1 MKKSSKEYSE
11 ELLERE
17 DTENEEYEE
26 NDEYDEYDEY
36 DDEEEDAPRK
46 KSKLGKVVLIL
57 LLIFLLLIGGGIFGV
72 MKVLDL
78 DKEEPVSNE
87 QFVEK
92 EEKEDNGEHLKEFR
106 SSNDLSEHLKSWSD
120 MTEDKNLMRSD
131 DVINFLIIGCDKS
144 EYNADVIM
152 LVSLNKAT
160 KKIYLTSVMR
170 DCYTYIPTSTESR
183 FAKINSAYGIGG
195 ADKLIET
202 VQKDFKI
209 KIDYYASVN
218 FETFTEIVDVMGGI
232 DLNVPPYVA
241 DAIGNGCPSGN
252 PVKLSGK
259 YALSFVRVRKCDPD
273 GDVSRTRR
281 QREFINAVIDR
292 SRELK
297 LSELVEVFNIILKY
311 VRTDCPTSQLIS
323 LATQGIIS
331 KWYAYDII
339 SNSYPLEEH
348 RMDYIGDSWVW
359 IVDYPAAAQKLQTMI
374 FGKTNINLGS
384 DRISAIDIVKNQ
396 IAKKEN

>member
-1 MKKSSKEYSE
+1 MKKRSREIPE
-11 ELLERE
+11 EL
-17 DTENEEYEE
+17 YEE
-26 NDEYDEYDEY
+26 EYDEYDEY
-36 DDEEEDAPRK
+36 DGEDEDEYEYEPVRK
-46 KSKLGKVVLIL
+46 KHRKGKVFLIL

-78 DKEEPVSNE
+78 DREEPVNNE
-87 QFVEK
+87 EFVEE
-92 EEKEDNGEHLKEFR
+92 EEKEDNGEHLKVFR
-106 SSNDLSEHLKSWSD
+106 SSDDLSEHLKSWAE
-120 MTEDKNLMRSD
+120 MTEDKNLMRSG
-131 DVINFLIIGCDKS
+131 DVITFLIIGSDQY
-144 EYNADVIM
+144 EYNSDVMM

-160 KKIYLTSVMR
+160 KKIYLTSIMR
-170 DCYTYIPTSTESR
+170 DCYTYIPTSSGKK

-202 VQKDFKI
+202 IQKDFKI
-209 KIDYYASVN
+209 RIDYYASVN

-232 DLNVPPYVA
+232 DLNVPQYVA

-292 SRELK
+292 SRGLK

-311 VRTDCPTSQLIS
+311 VRTDCSSGELIR

-339 SNSYPLEEH
+339 SNSYPLEED
-348 RMDYIGDSWVW
+348 RMDYNGDSWVW
-359 IVDYPAAAQKLQTMI
+359 IVDYPAAAQKLQIMI

-396 IAKKEN
+396 IAKEKEN